1 MEKSY
6 DRHDENRR
14 ALVESLMSQLG
25 ITEAEANERLENR
38 DWRGMNSTEAAR
50 EFEEENFGADEI
62 GPQSHMSVPYGE
74 DEGSADT
81 VSETNVAPGVTPP
94 QVIVDEE
101 DRQRLKDNR
110 EMQEDAD
117 DKARKNDA
125 DKTKASARKAQ
136 SNKK

>member
-25 ITEAEANERLENR
+25 ITEAEANERFEKG
-38 DWRGMNSTEAAR
+38 DWRGLNSTEAAR

-62 GPQSHMSVPYGE
+62 GPSSHMSVPYGE
-74 DEGSADT
+74 DEGSVDT

-94 QVIVDEE
+94 QVIVDEDE
-101 DRQRLKDNR
+101 RQALRGNR
-110 EMQEDAD
+110 EVQEDAD
-117 DKARKNDA
+117 DKTRKEDA
-125 DKTKASARKAQ
+125 SKTKASARK